1 MAKWERGGVI
11 EDVDMALSMIARGDP
26 IYERHKLQTAGWTQ
40 SWPIRHVMNAVA
52 GRHLFIALP
61 TDRNPPQ

>member
-1 MAKWERGGVI
+1 
-11 EDVDMALSMIARGDP
+11 MALSMIARGDP

-40 SWPIRHVMNAVA
+40 SWPIRLVINAVNR
-52 GRHLFIALP
+52 RHLFIALP